1 MTVEINGAKIIY
13 TIPVLGGI
21 NITLTMILSFAITI
35 ILACVMAW
43 ATHDLKEKD
52 ISKRQ
57 AAVEWLYNFVDGLV
71 VQNMGEKWRK
81 IVPYIGTV
89 MIASITQSLS
99 SLLGFFP
106 PTGEVMSILAWGIT
120 FFVILTRTKI
130 KTQGLGPYLKGY
142 LEPVFIMAPFNV
154 LGELFRPVS
163 MSFRHFGNVL
173 SGVVITSLVYAA
185 LGAANSA
192 LFGLIPGKIGELL
205 GVVPVLE
212 LGVPAVLSL
221 YFDWFSGAIQ
231 AYIFATL
238 IMMFVGQASEA

>member
-1 MTVEINGAKIIY
+1 MAVDIHGAKIIY

-21 NITLTMILSFAITI
+21 NITLTMLLSFALTI
-35 ILACVMAW
+35 VVTCVMAW
-43 ATHDLKEKD
+43 ATHDLKVRN
-52 ISKRQ
+52 ITKRQ
-57 AAVEWLYNFVDGLV
+57 AAVEWIYNFIDGLV
-71 VQNMGEKWRK
+71 VQNMGEKWKK
-81 IVPYIGTV
+81 ITPFIGTI

-99 SLLGFFP
+99 SLFGFFP

-120 FFVILTRTKI
+120 FLVILTRTKI

-142 LEPVFIMAPFNV
+142 LEPIFIMAPFNLLSEV
-154 LGELFRPVS
+154 FRPIA

-173 SGVVITSLVYAA
+173 SGVVITSLLYAA

-212 LGVPAVLSL
+212 LGIPAVFSL

-238 IMMFVGQASEA
+238 VMMFVGQASEE